1 MRILHVLD
9 HSAPLHSGY
18 TFRTLSI
25 VREQRR
31 LGWETFHVTSS
42 KHPSVVLEEE
52 AEGVVFYR
60 TPATDAWWTR
70 LPVLGQVGVIRALER
85 RLETLVSE
93 LKPDILHAHSPA
105 LNGVAACS
113 VGRRAGIPIVYEMRA
128 LWEDA
133 AVDHGTSREGGPRY
147 RLSRALES
155 RVLRRADA
163 ITMICDGLRQDIV
176 SRGIPKVTVV
186 PNAVDLEKFTLR
198 ERDGDEVIG
207 FIGSF
212 YAYEGLELL
221 LSALP
226 ALFAERPGLRVLLVG
241 GGPEDERLRKRAT
254 ASGFDGKVTFTGRV
268 PFDEVERYYERIDV
282 LVYPRLSMRLT
293 ELVTPL
299 KPLEAMAMGK
309 VLVASD
315 IGGHRELIRNGE
327 TGLLFKAGDA
337 HDLAT
342 KLLQLLD
349 DRGLRARMRCA
360 ARLFVE
366 RERTWSSSVSAYA
379 SVYADLVQGR
389 T

>member
-42 KHPSVVLEEE
+42 KHPSVALEEE
-52 AEGVVFYR
+52 AEGVLFYR
-60 TPATDAWWTR
+60 TPTIDSLWNR
-70 LPVLGQVGVIRALER
+70 LPLLGQVGVIRSLET
-85 RLETLVSE
+85 RLESLVSK

-113 VGRRAGIPIVYEMRA
+113 VGRKAGIPVVYEMRA

-133 AVDHGTSREGGPRY
+133 AVDHGTSRDGGLRY
-147 RLSRALES
+147 RLSRALETY
-155 RVLRRADA
+155 VLRRADA
-163 ITMICDGLRQDIV
+163 ITTICDGLRRDIE
-176 SRGIPKVTVV
+176 SRGIPADNVTVV
-186 PNAVDLEKFTLR
+186 PNAVDIEKFAVH

-226 ALFAERPGLRVLLVG
+226 ALFGERPALQVLLVG
-241 GGPEDERLRKRAT
+241 GGPEDEKLRKRAT
-254 ASGFDGKVTFTGRV
+254 GLGFDGKVTFTGRV
-268 PFDEVERYYERIDV
+268 PFDEVGKYYERIDV

-299 KPLEAMAMGK
+299 KPLEAMAMGR
-309 VLVASD
+309 VFVASD
-315 IGGHRELIRNGE
+315 IGGHRELISDAE
-327 TGLLFKAGDA
+327 TGLLFEAGDA
-337 HDLAT
+337 KDLVK
-342 KLLQLLD
+342 KLLQLLE
-349 DRGLRARMRCA
+349 DRELRERMRRE
-360 ARLFVE
+360 ARRFVE
-366 RERTWSSSVSAYA
+366 RERTWSRSVSAYE
-379 SVYADLVQGR
+379 SVYGALGAH
-389 T
+389 